1 MRLGHGVAAAT
12 IVTLVMSITG
22 ASVVARHASALTP
35 TPRAT
40 SSPTEP
46 VSTSAVTE
54 TPSPSVSPTRTPT
67 RTIATA
73 TAVRTPTATVQPHG
87 TPVSTPGGFFGYVGG
102 VNLWIAVAGMP
113 ACSTEHGDATCA
125 IVPGSTFVIDV
136 YVDNMGLPY
145 DGFDIALQ
153 HVGVVPNHDAD
164 TSAWPDCAF
173 PAAAYDEIPNPQVIA
188 FGCAIGVPPA
198 GPSNYRGLIGAVSF
212 VCAESGHIT
221 MLHLPNPQ
229 SPSTDL
235 VDDYLQE
242 HVEAL
247 DFGETLTVNCAQP
260 AALPSAG
267 TGAGHYKDVSFVT
280 EIAVIAGAAFVALRA
295 WGARR
300 RRAGA

>member
-1 MRLGHGVAAAT
+1 MRQGLGITLAIGALIGVLSAVSTAAGGGVESPT
-12 IVTLVMSITG
+12 PT
-22 ASVVARHASALTP
+22 ASVTG
-35 TPRAT
+35 TAT
-40 SSPTEP
+40 
-46 VSTSAVTE
+46 V
-54 TPSPSVSPTRTPT
+54 TPSPSVSPTPTPT
-67 RTIATA
+67 RPIATA
-73 TAVRTPTATVQPHG
+73 TAVRTPTATLQPQG

-113 ACSTEHGDATCA
+113 ACSTEHGDATCT
-125 IVPGSTFVIDV
+125 IVPGSTFVIDA
-136 YVDNMGLPY
+136 YADNMGLPY

-173 PAAAYDEIPNPQVIA
+173 PAAAYDEIPNPTTIA

-235 VDDYLQE
+235 VDDNIQE

-247 DFGETLTVNCAQP
+247 DFGETLTINCGP
-260 AALPSAG
+260 PTLPSTG
-267 TGAGHYKDVSFVT
+267 TGAGNNEDMSLVPAL
-280 EIAVIAGAAFVALRA
+280 AVIAGAA
-295 WGARR
+295 
-300 RRAGA
+300 